1 VNCDIGQGDG
11 MVVNLGSHRAIVID
25 TGPDPALIDRCLK
38 QLGIREIPLL
48 ILTHGHADHIAGL
61 SGAIANRKVGAQWFG
76 NVKRGTTAHFGEMNI
91 EVLWPDTGS
100 YDENNSSIAVRIDT
114 PDFSLFAGGDMEPLT
129 QAGIAPELTRVD
141 IYKVC
146 HHGSAYQDESFA
158 RALSPQV
165 AMISVG
171 AGNSYGHP
179 AAKTLALLAQVS
191 AKVLRTDVDG
201 AIAIAAHRHRLKVRT
216 SKGNFNLLRWE

>member
-1 VNCDIGQGDG
+1 
-11 MVVNLGSHRAIVID
+11 M
-25 TGPDPALIDRCLK
+25 
-38 QLGIREIPLL
+38 

-61 SGAIANRKVGAQWFG
+61 TGAVRGRKVGLTWYQ
-76 NVKRGTTAHFGEMNI
+76 NVQRGTTAQIGNARI
-91 EVLWPDTGS
+91 KVLWPDGGE
-100 YDENNSSIAVRIDT
+100 YDPNNSSIAVRIDT
-114 PDFSLFAGGDMEPLT
+114 PDFSFFAGGDMEPES
-129 QAGIAPELTRVD
+129 QAVIAAELTRVD

-158 RALSPQV
+158 RALAPQV

-179 AAKTLALLAQVS
+179 AAKTLMLLEQVG

-201 AIAIAAHRHRLKVRT
+201 AIAIAARRHRLKIKT
-216 SKGNFNLLRWE
+216 SKGSFNFIRWE